1 MGNLTITNNRSKA
14 VLVLLVF
21 VIALFAGVILQRAWL
36 GDDAFITFRTVDN
49 ALNGYKF
56 TWNTDE
62 KVQVYT
68 HPLWMLMLTVFTF
81 FFHNIYLVS
90 IILSLFISLAAAGML
105 VFKLARSVIGGGLAV
120 LILALSNAYVDY
132 STSGL
137 ENSLTHL
144 ILVVFFWI
152 YFRMPAGIKRLFFLS
167 LVSSLGILNRM
178 DTLLLF
184 LPPLVYAFFELERGQ
199 YLKGILWVVVGQVPF
214 VLWEIFATIYYG
226 FPFPN
231 TAYAKLSGVIPTS
244 ELVRH
249 GLVYFLDSIQRDPIT
264 LIIILAACLIVLF
277 RKKAAMYPLVIS
289 IALYFA
295 YLLKIGGD
303 FMSGRF
309 FAAPL
314 LIAVI
319 ILSQLDYSHIK
330 TRYLVGGA
338 VIMII
343 MALIAPVPTLVVDTT
358 RAGSTIQP
366 SGISDER
373 RAYTNQTRLLRDGR
387 FNTMVIHPWAK
398 EGELARLQDPDQVLT
413 FNTIGM
419 FGYFA
424 GPQMHIVD
432 TYSIADALLARLPPR
447 FTGRDWRPGHFVR
460 VLPEGYLQAVGKWQR
475 HQPAGR

>member
-1 MGNLTITNNRSKA
+1 MGNLTIANNRSKA

-36 GDDAFITFRTVDN
+36 SDDAFITFRTVDN

-62 KVQVYT
+62 RVQVYT

-105 VFKLARSVIGGGLAV
+105 VFKLARSVLGGVLAV

-137 ENSLTHL
+137 ENPLTHL

-199 YLKGILWVVVGQVPF
+199 YLKGILWAAAGQVPF

-249 GLVYFLDSIQRDPIT
+249 GLVYFLDSMQRDPIT
-264 LIIILAACLIVLF
+264 LITIVAACLIVLF

-319 ILSQLDYSHIK
+319 ILSQLDYSQIK

-343 MALIAPVPTLVVDTT
+343 LALIAPVPTFVVDTT

-366 SGISDER
+366 SGVADER
-373 RAYTNQTRLLRDGR
+373 RDIQTRPACCVTGS
-387 FNTMVIHPWAK
+387 
-398 EGELARLQDPDQVLT
+398 LT
-413 FNTIGM
+413 LG
-419 FGYFA
+419 
-424 GPQMHIVD
+424 
-432 TYSIADALLARLPPR
+432 
-447 FTGRDWRPGHFVR
+447 
-460 VLPEGYLQAVGKWQR
+460 
-475 HQPAGR
+475 